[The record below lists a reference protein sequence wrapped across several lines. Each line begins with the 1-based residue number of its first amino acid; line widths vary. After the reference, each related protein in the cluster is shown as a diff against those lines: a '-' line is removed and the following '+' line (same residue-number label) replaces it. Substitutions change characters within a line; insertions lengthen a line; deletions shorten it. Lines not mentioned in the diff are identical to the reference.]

1 MNPADRD
8 SPRWPALA
16 RWLPRE
22 GRHLFRPGNYPWP
35 EDVYTRLDELIASIE
50 SVRPVPVGLPQKRSM
65 FKKGQPDELLA
76 LRSELLTADRLAR
89 HAVRFNCPAFP
100 DFTCSGP
107 YGGAVE
113 VTSRTKNDL
122 EQLEFR
128 LRGLSNPKNLQFK
141 VTGGGPVL
149 GTALVERVVAEA
161 APIFHQGIGG
171 GLEYP
176 AANLRVSISRVID
189 ISIDL
194 EEAVAGWRR
203 ELDVCVT
210 QLPDIIAGK
219 TAQAEKAAGP
229 LPIPLVL
236 LVDVSRFASFGSL
249 IGPFFMKNALAT
261 LAASLE
267 VLDLG
272 AFDALAVAIS
282 NLQTNSYTGVMRGR
296 SGLTDVAGAQLDLL
310 EAALLSHP

>member
-1 MNPADRD
+1 
-8 SPRWPALA
+8 
-16 RWLPRE
+16 
-22 GRHLFRPGNYPWP
+22 
-35 EDVYTRLDELIASIE
+35 
-50 SVRPVPVGLPQKRSM
+50 M
-65 FKKGQPDELLA
+65 FKKGKPDELLA

-89 HAVRFNCPAFP
+89 HAVRFNCLAFP

-107 YGGAVE
+107 YGGGVE

-122 EQLEFR
+122 EQVEFR
-128 LRGLSNPKNLQFK
+128 LRGLSNPRNLQFK

-176 AANLRVSISRVID
+176 AANLRVSISRIID

-203 ELDVCVT
+203 ELEVCVR

-219 TAQAEKAAGP
+219 TAQAEKATGP

-236 LVDVSRFASFGSL
+236 LVDVSRFASLGST
-249 IGPFFMKNALAT
+249 IGPFFLTDTRAR
-261 LAASLE
+261 LAAQLAGLE
-267 VLDLG
+267 LTP
-272 AFDALAVAIS
+272 FDALVVAIS
-282 NLQTNSYTGVMRGR
+282 NLQTNSYTGVMRR
-296 SGLTDVAGAQLDLL
+296 ADGLPAASVAQLDLL
-310 EAALLSHP
+310 EQALLSHP